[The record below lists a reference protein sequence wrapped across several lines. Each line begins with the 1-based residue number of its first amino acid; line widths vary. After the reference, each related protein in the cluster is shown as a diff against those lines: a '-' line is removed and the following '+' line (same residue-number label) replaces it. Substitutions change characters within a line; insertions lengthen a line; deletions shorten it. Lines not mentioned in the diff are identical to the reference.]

1 MTTKPGNLITDAQ
14 AELHKEVRA
23 ALDKFTETTGILCVD
38 LSWATVTAND
48 AMGHV
53 EAAQYWDFRT
63 SLQSG
68 IL

>member
-1 MTTKPGNLITDAQ
+1 MTTKPGDLITDAQ

-23 ALDKFTETTGILCVD
+23 ALDKFTETTGVSCVD
-38 LSWATVTAND
+38 LSWTTDTLND
-48 AMGHV
+48 AMGRV
-53 EAAQYWDFRT
+53 KAVQYWDFRT